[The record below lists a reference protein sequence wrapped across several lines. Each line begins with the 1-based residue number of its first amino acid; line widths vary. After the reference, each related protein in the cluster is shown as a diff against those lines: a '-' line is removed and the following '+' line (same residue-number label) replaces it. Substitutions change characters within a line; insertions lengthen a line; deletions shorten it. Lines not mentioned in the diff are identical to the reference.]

1 MLKYCDRSSKVEGCM
16 KNWRYESISCLI
28 RETIQD
34 VAIVTKEDEEELVL
48 GLSNNAFFNDL
59 EQLLSS

>member
-1 MLKYCDRSSKVEGCM
+1 M